1 MVPPH
6 ALTNPVN
13 NTATSTCFID
23 RSVLSATTHCTR
35 RLTLGVSYRDD
46 VDSLYM
52 RASALQRELDRAQ
65 TELAQRDAE
74 LAAMRNRATILEWPR
89 ADPLPLRELP
99 AAETTLAQLIET
111 FVPRPVPATTTPPPS
126 IEPVKVL
133 EAARQRLS
141 QLDAECLVL
150 VGAIIE
156 ELAMEPARRDEL
168 LARLRPIVARIAG
181 AHRVA

>member
-1 MVPPH
+1 
-6 ALTNPVN
+6 
-13 NTATSTCFID
+13 
-23 RSVLSATTHCTR
+23 
-35 RLTLGVSYRDD
+35 VSYRDD

-65 TELAQRDAE
+65 AELAQRDAE
-74 LAAMRNRATILEWPR
+74 LAAIRSRSTILEWPR
-89 ADPLPLRELP
+89 AEPLPLRELP

-111 FVPRPVPATTTPPPS
+111 FVPRPAPTPPPVPPS
-126 IEPVKVL
+126 AKVL

-168 LARLRPIVARIAG
+168 LERLRPIVARIVT
-181 AHRVA
+181 RPSRD